1 MDWEL
6 AERSCPPAGVKLV
19 RQDSGEDEMKLR
31 IVRIGLAAAAA
42 IALGGVALA
51 QNVPEQ
57 FVVSGKNAEKI
68 QDFTTINLATAE
80 RIADACEKA
89 AVAQG
94 VQISIMVLDNDG
106 NHVYM
111 DRMDGQGYLNIVTA
125 DMKARTALMLRSPSK
140 SLMNGVIQDPTRE
153 LQYIQ
158 LGEFANSGGL
168 PIVVNKQLIGAVG
181 VGGSAPRVPVWS
193 DEICA
198 HKALVE
204 VIGASV
210 PPLVE
215 DLPARPN
222 ANPGNAPIP
231 RFAAAT
237 PPRSSLPAEFVV
249 GGKAAGN
256 VYDGNQISLATAK
269 KIARTCRDWAA
280 SKGGTMS
287 LYIIDNFGEFVHMER
302 MDGQIFNNIR
312 TALLKAQTSLKTR
325 QPTSINAAQL
335 RNNPAGI
342 PRSASQFNFFT
353 NAGGIPIVVD
363 GQMIGAVGVGG
374 GAGGGDENCA
384 IEGLKAT
391 FGEHVTLPV
400 YPAAAGAA
408 TQR

>member
-1 MDWEL
+1 MKHLIKGLGFVAL
-6 AERSCPPAGVKLV
+6 A
-19 RQDSGEDEMKLR
+19 
-31 IVRIGLAAAAA
+31 
-42 IALGGVALA
+42 GVALA

-57 FVVSGKNAEKI
+57 FVVSGKAAEKI

-80 RIADACEKA
+80 RIADVCEKA
-89 AVAQG
+89 AAAQG

-111 DRMDGQGYLNIVTA
+111 DRMDGQGYLNIITA
-125 DMKARTALMLRSPSK
+125 DMKARTALLLRSPSK
-140 SLMNGVIQDPTRE
+140 NLMNSAIQDPTRE

-168 PIVVNKQLIGAVG
+168 PIVVNKQMIGAVG
-181 VGGSAPRVPVWS
+181 VGGSAPKPPVWS

-198 HKALVE
+198 HKALTE

-210 PPLVE
+210 PPLLE
-215 DLPARPN
+215 DLPPRQNP
-222 ANPGNAPIP
+222 NPGNAPVP
-231 RFAAAT
+231 RFAAAA
-237 PPRSSLPAEFVV
+237 PPKTTLPAEFVV
-249 GGKAAGN
+249 GGKGAGN
-256 VYDGNQISLATAK
+256 VFDGNQISLAAAK
-269 KIARTCRDWAA
+269 KIARVCRDWAA

-287 LYIIDNFGEFVHMER
+287 LYIIDNAGEFVHVER

-312 TALLKAQTSLKTR
+312 TAMLKAQTSLRTR
-325 QPTSINAAQL
+325 QPTSVNAAQL
-335 RNNPAGI
+335 KNNPGGI
-342 PRSASQFNFFT
+342 PRSTTYFNLFT

-363 GQMIGAVGVGG
+363 GQMIGAIGFGG

-400 YPAAAGAA
+400 YPAAAGG
-408 TQR
+408 Q